1 MLNLEINVSLLQ
13 SAQMNGLAIVL
24 NSLMARGG
32 DSAASLSGVGVIP
45 YGATQPPG
53 SNLTAV
59 PDYTYNE
66 GAGGGSGGTGHD

>member
-32 DSAASLSGVGVIP
+32 DSVASIPGVGVIP
-45 YGATQPPG
+45 YATNNPG
-53 SNLTAV
+53 HS
-59 PDYTYNE
+59 YN
-66 GAGGGSGGTGHD
+66 GGFGSGLGGDSND